1 MSQSKRNISSMNNSK
16 KEIKEKLREILSK
29 INSEYSLSQF
39 CEYIE
44 NETGGKFSFLT
55 FRELLDKI
63 YPDIQQGDKIY
74 LLKYMSLSSLGVSE
88 NSPLISLLNLF
99 SFFEN
104 LLNEKILSPSFVFYK
119 VADIIQKKFN
129 LSTLE
134 LIYKFNLTLET
145 EVNLNDFYTSFSQKL
160 YLDNISS
167 IILFKGIDYKKKEKI
182 RIEDL
187 VLVIDSFRDD
197 SLEEN
202 KIDEDAVKKAQILKM
217 FMDKNFITVDQ
228 LFEDAEL
235 NYLKYDDLKSR
246 IMKEIKLSQKN
257 FNEEEPINE
266 SVVDNVL
273 THLSKNDKIFKDS
286 FEKYLPNDNKK
297 KEGEKNK
304 IILNDIDKYWINKY
318 LDMLASVSITPKMA
332 FEAASHPAQKN
343 IINLEDL
350 KRQLKIIL
358 PNGRISTEEANSI
371 MDSFDVNKTRLLEI
385 NQYED
390 IINQILNKRN
400 EYKVKTNNYL
410 NNNNRKMM
418 NIWAKGV
425 KSTNYHLL
433 PVKGNFK
440 ILDNLRKDL
449 QKNLILDNK
458 ENDINANNV
467 IFNVENIN
475 EGDNAAF
482 TEEYDPISKQNIK
495 KYTNENDGVK
505 KSKSKFKSD
514 SFPIEE
520 YEDEFC
526 LIEALE
532 KFQTEKNYFPTF
544 ELFNDLTIKNHFP
557 RKRMS
562 QFVKFLDNDLDGF
575 ISLLEIMS
583 FLLHYFRHRSTKLLL
598 RFLYVQVY
606 NEFKMD
612 SSDDFFIKNNIDIY
626 NEVYVNDLCKFL
638 NTLNVEFPISKKLY
652 DEMIAIFPSPITYKN
667 LGELIDEY
675 KNQDK
680 FNRNSLFKNGSHVVD
695 MKYLED
701 NIKRIIYGIIDED
714 DFINTDYL
722 KAKNF
727 RENLKTILD
736 KCDNVM
742 NLEQYNLNFVKPL
755 NIQPEVSL
763 TIFQLLK
770 TIYNEGDQ
778 LISKNDLIAFLESYI
793 TDNDNINLMDDTL
806 LNERITTAEILQNL
820 ENNGAPIKYAFEKIP
835 FSRNGVLTINEIRN
849 TLTQFYNGILQ
860 KKHLM
865 QIISD
870 LDNNKNGMISYLQL
884 EMFIYEYS
892 GNNDLNKFSP
902 ILEIEFIA
910 SSILKQNYKN
920 ADDYFSEPRFQNI
933 IKNQFNISK
942 EEHNNILVN
951 VSSSNNNRNEL
962 FEILCKKEGK
972 KNGYSLNNLKDWI
985 NGYIIESGDYE
996 EIKENEVEEEENDEG
1011 ESFGMMPD
1019 KKLIENAMRKINV
1032 GIKGKI
1038 SLNEFL
1044 MKFPNENRPSLIRT
1058 IDKDKIGFMSFP
1070 DFINRLREIYGV
1082 DVNLNYKLCAQYL
1095 YLVFIKSPEKVE
1107 SYILS
1112 KSECNDIYSYLSYDQ
1127 IYSNFMFAFAN
1138 DKFLFENFYNIFR
1151 EKKGKWA
1158 NMINLNQF
1166 IKFIQMNNLEL
1177 KGVNLFNKNKNEEED
1192 ENENENEENEEKEEE
1207 EEDDAK
1213 DIRMILT
1220 KKIITIREILDKIN
1234 PKAGGIKNNFTIKE
1248 SYLKPLLGAQFGLSE
1263 DDTQIFI
1270 DYFQMNEGRI
1280 DIKKMYNFDPSINR
1294 DRDIYLSTEV
1304 ISKIK
1309 EQISHSQFKSYKI
1322 YKKKVF
1328 EKKKLD
1334 LTEVSLLFQ
1343 QIYNITL
1350 FGSLL
1355 CMNNEMYLNIDKF
1368 FKDNQLK
1375 EFFPEKEFDPSIKL
1389 ALSRLSDYFQKH
1401 KDKLKLFKLYDSN
1414 QDGNLSPNE
1423 FITALNSFKDLNLND
1438 SQKYQIL
1445 NIADKNKDGKINA
1458 SEFLSFIKS
1467 IKNLDNND
1475 NSEVNKNKKNE
1486 LPQINSMSNSSS
1498 MAKISKRSNGTNDN
1512 IQSNGKISKRKYNKS

>member
-1 MSQSKRNISSMNNSK
+1 MSQSKRNISLMNNSK

-29 INSEYSLSQF
+29 MNSEYSLSQF

-104 LLNEKILSPSFVFYK
+104 LLNEKILSPSFIFYK

-167 IILFKGIDYKKKEKI
+167 IILFKGLDYKKKEKI

-202 KIDEDAVKKAQILKM
+202 KIDDDAVKKAQILKM

-297 KEGEKNK
+297 IEEKNK

-410 NNNNRKMM
+410 NNNNRKMI

-449 QKNLILDNK
+449 EKNLVLENK

-514 SFPIEE
+514 AFPIEE

-562 QFVKFLDNDLDGF
+562 QFVKFLDSDLDGF

-770 TIYNEGDQ
+770 TISNEGDQ

-793 TDNDNINLMDDTL
+793 TDNDNINLMDDIL

-820 ENNGAPIKYAFEKIP
+820 ENKIC
-835 FSRNGVLTINEIRN
+835 F
-849 TLTQFYNGILQ
+849 
-860 KKHLM
+860 
-865 QIISD
+865 
-870 LDNNKNGMISYLQL
+870 
-884 EMFIYEYS
+884 
-892 GNNDLNKFSP
+892 
-902 ILEIEFIA
+902 
-910 SSILKQNYKN
+910 
-920 ADDYFSEPRFQNI
+920 
-933 IKNQFNISK
+933 
-942 EEHNNILVN
+942 
-951 VSSSNNNRNEL
+951 
-962 FEILCKKEGK
+962 
-972 KNGYSLNNLKDWI
+972 
-985 NGYIIESGDYE
+985 
-996 EIKENEVEEEENDEG
+996 
-1011 ESFGMMPD
+1011 
-1019 KKLIENAMRKINV
+1019 
-1032 GIKGKI
+1032 
-1038 SLNEFL
+1038 
-1044 MKFPNENRPSLIRT
+1044 
-1058 IDKDKIGFMSFP
+1058 
-1070 DFINRLREIYGV
+1070 
-1082 DVNLNYKLCAQYL
+1082 
-1095 YLVFIKSPEKVE
+1095 
-1107 SYILS
+1107 
-1112 KSECNDIYSYLSYDQ
+1112 
-1127 IYSNFMFAFAN
+1127 
-1138 DKFLFENFYNIFR
+1138 
-1151 EKKGKWA
+1151 
-1158 NMINLNQF
+1158 
-1166 IKFIQMNNLEL
+1166 
-1177 KGVNLFNKNKNEEED
+1177 
-1192 ENENENEENEEKEEE
+1192 
-1207 EEDDAK
+1207 
-1213 DIRMILT
+1213 
-1220 KKIITIREILDKIN
+1220 
-1234 PKAGGIKNNFTIKE
+1234 
-1248 SYLKPLLGAQFGLSE
+1248 
-1263 DDTQIFI
+1263 
-1270 DYFQMNEGRI
+1270 
-1280 DIKKMYNFDPSINR
+1280 
-1294 DRDIYLSTEV
+1294 
-1304 ISKIK
+1304 
-1309 EQISHSQFKSYKI
+1309 
-1322 YKKKVF
+1322 
-1328 EKKKLD
+1328 
-1334 LTEVSLLFQ
+1334 
-1343 QIYNITL
+1343 
-1350 FGSLL
+1350 
-1355 CMNNEMYLNIDKF
+1355 
-1368 FKDNQLK
+1368 
-1375 EFFPEKEFDPSIKL
+1375 
-1389 ALSRLSDYFQKH
+1389 
-1401 KDKLKLFKLYDSN
+1401 
-1414 QDGNLSPNE
+1414 
-1423 FITALNSFKDLNLND
+1423 
-1438 SQKYQIL
+1438 
-1445 NIADKNKDGKINA
+1445 
-1458 SEFLSFIKS
+1458 
-1467 IKNLDNND
+1467 
-1475 NSEVNKNKKNE
+1475 
-1486 LPQINSMSNSSS
+1486 
-1498 MAKISKRSNGTNDN
+1498 
-1512 IQSNGKISKRKYNKS
+1512 